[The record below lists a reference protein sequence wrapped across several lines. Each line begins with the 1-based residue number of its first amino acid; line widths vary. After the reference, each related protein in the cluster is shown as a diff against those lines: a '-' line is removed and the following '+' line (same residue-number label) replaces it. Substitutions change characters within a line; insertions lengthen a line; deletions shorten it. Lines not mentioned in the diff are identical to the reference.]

1 MSPTN
6 TIMSSTTEV
15 HRAAVGLP
23 VAKFKK
29 AQRVVP
35 QPPKR
40 LRSAFII
47 FSAEKHKEIRAGLEA
62 QGITEKVC
70 MSKVFE
76 AYHLFII
83 HNHGS
88 GALLAFALDD
98 SKRLK
103 ATNRRWAKLC
113 CDVGHEAKSCFMML

>member
-6 TIMSSTTEV
+6 TIMSSTEL

-76 AYHLFII
+76 AYHLFFI
-83 HNHGS
+83 HTLITDLELSLRLHWTTRK
-88 GALLAFALDD
+88 D
-98 SKRLK
+98 SKQPTGGGRSFVVMWD
-103 ATNRRWAKLC
+103 TRRNHA
-113 CDVGHEAKSCFMML
+113 S